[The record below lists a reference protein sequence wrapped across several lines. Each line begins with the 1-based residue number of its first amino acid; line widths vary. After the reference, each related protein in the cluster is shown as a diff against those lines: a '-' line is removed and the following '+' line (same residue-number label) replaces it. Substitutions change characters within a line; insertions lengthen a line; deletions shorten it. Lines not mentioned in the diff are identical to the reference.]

1 MGLPDTSPTPKK
13 DWMGMDYIVVYEHE
27 EEQGS
32 TREGQPLGNFS
43 APEFRSELVV
53 RRTLM
58 TTVRAPGTIQQ
69 DERRIAVIAMRSEA
83 WIDKVENVTTGDH
96 VRKGQ
101 PLFRVYSPAVA
112 GIAAEYVAALAP
124 RGGLSAP
131 ARQSCVRVQPM

>member
-1 MGLPDTSPTPKK
+1 
-13 DWMGMDYIVVYEHE
+13 
-27 EEQGS
+27 
-32 TREGQPLGNFS
+32 
-43 APEFRSELVV
+43 
-53 RRTLM
+53 M

-124 RGGLSAP
+124 RGRALGTGSSILCPSSAH
-131 ARQSCVRVQPM
+131 VRRGDLLADG